1 MLWQKW
7 QVRSSV
13 RILHHHDGRQAV
25 HIPAF
30 VPQCLKSNGG
40 HQRIGSNLL
49 PVCAGASIHPHLGAI
64 FPPVLALASQRGKDD
79 PASLAA
85 QDVTRRVTAAVAE
98 DGSYLLVAQ
107 VWLS

>member
-1 MLWQKW
+1 ML
-7 QVRSSV
+7 VDERY
-13 RILHHHDGRQAV
+13 IFLLLFHDVLSQMQGIKVLAP
-25 HIPAF
+25 IF
-30 VPQCLKSNGG
+30 V
-40 HQRIGSNLL
+40 

-79 PASLAA
+79 PACLAA